1 MRYYYL
7 KDHLGSIRMTVDAS
21 GNPAGWDDYYP
32 YGMQMTGRSYT
43 SSADQR
49 YKFIGKERD
58 ASTGLDYFG
67 ARYYD
72 SFRGQWL
79 EVDPLYSKYPGTS
92 PYDYVLSNPIRL
104 VDPDGSVTYMI
115 DGVEVDQGLGQQLAE
130 QYQQQ
135 TDFQNNNGNNNNKGS
150 NGKYNNVHQGENLKN
165 WGAGLTAVDIFSE
178 TQRFLFE
185 YAGDIGKAGELYSGV
200 LKGLGEFTGISVA
213 SIDTYQFFKHKTL
226 GNFFK
231 ASVDIGMVAFDVD
244 PIWLLGKG
252 ILDVTHLSDPIY
264 NYIDRA
270 GNHLDDYKKIPLFLD
285 NMNYMKSAF
294 NP

>member
-1 MRYYYL
+1 
-7 KDHLGSIRMTVDAS
+7 MTVDAS

-49 YKFIGKERD
+49 YKFTGKERD

-72 SFRGQWL
+72 SFRGQSL

-92 PYDYVLSNPIRL
+92 PYDYVLSNPVRL

-135 TDFQNNNGNNNNKGS
+135 TVFQNKDGKGKGTKS
-150 NGKYNNVHQGENLKN
+150 ENLKKYI
-165 WGAGLTAVDIFSE
+165 T
-178 TQRFLFE
+178 
-185 YAGDIGKAGELYSGV
+185 GV
-200 LKGLGEFTGISVA
+200 AI
-213 SIDTYQFFKHKTL
+213 KHRDQK
-226 GNFFK
+226 
-231 ASVDIGMVAFDVD
+231 
-244 PIWLLGKG
+244 
-252 ILDVTHLSDPIY
+252 
-264 NYIDRA
+264 
-270 GNHLDDYKKIPLFLD
+270 
-285 NMNYMKSAF
+285 
-294 NP
+294 